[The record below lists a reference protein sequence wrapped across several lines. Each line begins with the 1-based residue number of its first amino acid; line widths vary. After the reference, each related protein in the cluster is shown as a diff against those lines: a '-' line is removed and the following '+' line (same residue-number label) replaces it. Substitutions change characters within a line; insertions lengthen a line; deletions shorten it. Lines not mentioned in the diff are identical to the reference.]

1 MRPLVP
7 PGEYKATLKANGEEL
22 STDITVRADPRLDVE
37 GEDYE
42 KQAEKMLDLQD
53 LLSETNKLINES
65 NKVLKQLKDLKKSLK
80 ENDEA
85 ENKETIIASID
96 KVQKEL
102 EDLQDE
108 WRRPPPNMTYRQ
120 KPRLREEIRSLMRA
134 IDNAPAKP
142 TAPQVNRVD
151 QLEEETAEAQKKY
164 EEGIL
169 QEIATLNKLLKEFP
183 RVITRISK
191 P

>member
-22 STDITVRADPRLDVE
+22 STDIMVRADPRLDVS

-80 ENDEA
+80 ENDSA
-85 ENKETIIASID
+85 ENKETIIASIA
-96 KVQKEL
+96 KVQKERRQR
-102 EDLQDE
+102 LQQ
-108 WRRPPPNMTYRQ
+108 PSTTTT
-120 KPRLREEIRSLMRA
+120 
-134 IDNAPAKP
+134 
-142 TAPQVNRVD
+142 TAFTKGDGEQ
-151 QLEEETAEAQKKY
+151 Q
-164 EEGIL
+164 
-169 QEIATLNKLLKEFP
+169 
-183 RVITRISK
+183 
-191 P
+191 